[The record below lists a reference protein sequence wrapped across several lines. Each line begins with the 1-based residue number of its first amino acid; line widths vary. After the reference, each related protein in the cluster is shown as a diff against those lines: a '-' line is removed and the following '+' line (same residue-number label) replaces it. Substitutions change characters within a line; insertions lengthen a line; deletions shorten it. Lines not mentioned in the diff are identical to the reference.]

1 MFDLSSSSSSF
12 DAVYTF
18 HSYLFCVKKVPPIHN
33 RNNVPHTTITTSAA
47 GGGDS
52 SITGPRRSG
61 LVEDAAGST
70 SKSTHKKGAV
80 RDPHQDDTHNNNNNN
95 NYQANNYQANN
106 NSNINRSVQSGSVS
120 MPMSMPMSMS
130 MESGFEAMRT
140 GVGTS
145 NTGVTPTYPSYSSF
159 LGGQYPH
166 LHVVP
171 MTSSSPSGGSTQQS
185 SAGDP
190 AITYTS
196 SSINYASS
204 INPNFNYTSSI
215 NPLYGNPPQ
224 ISLINPSI
232 VYPSAIHSSSSYS
245 STINPSSSLVYP
257 SISQSSHTNHQASNI
272 IIDKSSSQN
281 INNNNNNSLNNK
293 SSTSFHTSQSAI
305 SSSDTIP
312 VPAWSDA
319 TPGAY
324 ALTFIN
330 PLTSSFNNPLASTDD
345 HHSVSQSCTNT
356 VVADNNSPVIDPSI
370 NQCSDVYRTVFLQRI
385 KWRVDSEAM
394 YGGLKKLLF
403 GQAQTLRVKSK
414 SLLQKVFTSYA
425 KHYQLLNALDAK
437 QLNFYHS
444 DRLVTDYNITVEQ
457 FGLQSEGTIEV
468 VFINGNKDDPTVDD
482 TAAVE
487 RDVDSIYIDWDINKA
502 ITTVSGGSSSG
513 GHYSS
518 QYADAIRCG
527 RYTVEQIEVGPSVV
541 RSTNAVDSM
550 DELDYFHASSAKS
563 TGDTSTKQDAG
574 IDDVSFA
581 DAEVVYADGGRDAKT
596 VASESCSAIA
606 VPIRDDLCETENVSI
621 KMNDLESKNA
631 HVTMDPI
638 PLQPCS
644 SVVDNDTAQNSSP
657 SVEMTDDGA
666 GLSSQ
671 RTIRRANDIDSN
683 DIDATDISICIETD
697 DPAAAIT
704 SPCVAQDGSYKDN

>member
-1 MFDLSSSSSSF
+1 MFDFSSSSSF
-12 DAVYTF
+12 DTVYTF

-33 RNNVPHTTITTSAA
+33 RNNVPHTTITTSA

-52 SITGPRRSG
+52 SVTGPRRSG
-61 LVEDAAGST
+61 LVEDTAGSSSNT

-80 RDPHQDDTHNNNNNN
+80 RGPHQDDTHNNNNNNNN

-106 NSNINRSVQSGSVS
+106 SNINRSVQSGSVS
-120 MPMSMPMSMS
+120 MPMPMSMS

-145 NTGVTPTYPSYSSF
+145 NTGATPTYPSYSSF

-166 LHVVP
+166 LHGVP
-171 MTSSSPSGGSTQQS
+171 MTSSPSGGSNQS

-190 AITYTS
+190 AITYT

-204 INPNFNYTSSI
+204 INPNFNYNSSI

-257 SISQSSHTNHQASNI
+257 SISHSSSHTNHQASNI

-281 INNNNNNSLNNK
+281 INTTTTTNNNNSLNNK
-293 SSTSFHTSQSAI
+293 SSSSFHTSQSAI
-305 SSSDTIP
+305 SSSDTITA
-312 VPAWSDA
+312 PAWSDA
-319 TPGAY
+319 TAGAY

-356 VVADNNSPVIDPSI
+356 VVADNNSPIIDPSI
-370 NQCSDVYRTVFLQRI
+370 NQCCDVYRTVFLQRI

-444 DRLVTDYNITVEQ
+444 DRLVTEYNITVEQ

-502 ITTVSGGSSSG
+502 ITTISGGNSSG

-518 QYADAIRCG
+518 QYAEAIRCG
-527 RYTVEQIEVGPSVV
+527 RYTVEQIEVGPST
-541 RSTNAVDSM
+541 TNAVDSM

-581 DAEVVYADGGRDAKT
+581 DAEVVCADGGRDAKT
-596 VASESCSAIA
+596 VTSESCSAIV
-606 VPIRDDLCETENVSI
+606 VPIRDDLFETENVSI
-621 KMNDLESKNA
+621 KMNDLESNA

-638 PLQPCS
+638 PLQPCTS
-644 SVVDNDTAQNSSP
+644 AVDDDTAQNSSP

-671 RTIRRANDIDSN
+671 RTIRRANDINSN
-683 DIDATDISICIETD
+683 DVDATDISICIETD
-697 DPAAAIT
+697 PAAAIT
-704 SPCVAQDGSYKDN
+704 SPSVAQDGSYKDN